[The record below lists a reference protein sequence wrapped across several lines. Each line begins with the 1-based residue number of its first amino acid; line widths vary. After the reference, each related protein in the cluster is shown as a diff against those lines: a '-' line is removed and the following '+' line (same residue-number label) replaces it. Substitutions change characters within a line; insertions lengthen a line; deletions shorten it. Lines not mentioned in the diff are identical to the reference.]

1 MVAAV
6 ARDVHQNLCLLPMLG
21 EADRSLL
28 DFPAHTL
35 GILSLHDGPLFL
47 SILQW
52 PQNTRSWF
60 YWITVEHYQ
69 AFGASATLLNHGDT
83 SNYLPWSHF
92 VVSPRE
98 VCGT

>member
-1 MVAAV
+1 MFAAV

-35 GILSLHDGPLFL
+35 GILSLHGGPLFP

-52 PQNTRSWF
+52 PQNPRSWF
-60 YWITVEHYQ
+60 YWITTSISTWTPFCIFGGESWFGTNLGIHRSPVMTRWMVE
-69 AFGASATLLNHGDT
+69 
-83 SNYLPWSHF
+83 
-92 VVSPRE
+92 R
-98 VCGT
+98 